1 MSDRSGSVVQR
12 VVAPAWAVLA
22 VTWLGSIGTAV
33 GWSGVF
39 FITEAAYDFEEES
52 NLVLGAGLGL
62 IYAISALVAG
72 PLVTRLIDAK
82 PGLSRRAVL
91 AAVCIGMGGSAM
103 IPAFTP
109 AVWAIWVFAGIFI
122 TLQGLMWP
130 LVEAYLSGGRR
141 GKAMRSITGRF
152 NIVWASAIVLAM
164 WGMAGFM
171 ETQPRVIL
179 GLLGV
184 AMFATAGLL
193 AWFPREPAP
202 HAEMAEVE
210 HEIDPQ
216 RAIKLLRVFRV
227 SLLGSYAL
235 HSALTP
241 LLPHLLGEMGLSE
254 GEKTPFAS
262 IWMASRL
269 GMFVLLERWHG
280 WHGRWRTACWACGL
294 MLAGFVV
301 CALAPVAADLSNNF
315 NGLLWMGIGLAFLGA
330 GIGAVYAAALYYA
343 MEAGPA
349 AVESGGKHEGMIGL
363 GYTAGPVMALV
374 AAEMFGLFDGGT
386 GILPVQ

>member
-1 MSDRSGSVVQR
+1 MSTTGQDSPNANGSNAAVT
-12 VVAPAWAVLA
+12 PAWAVLA

-39 FITEAAYDFEEES
+39 FITEVAYGFGERS
-52 NLVLGAGLGL
+52 NLILGAGLGL
-62 IYAISALVAG
+62 VYAISALVAG
-72 PLVTRLIDAK
+72 PVVTRVIDAR
-82 PGLSRRAVL
+82 PGLSRRTVL
-91 AAVCIGMGGSAM
+91 ALVCTGMGGAAM
-103 IPAFTP
+103 IPASTP
-109 AVWAIWVFAGIFI
+109 EVWAIWVFAGIFI

-141 GKAMRSITGRF
+141 GKAMRSITGRVNF
-152 NIVWASAIVLAM
+152 VWASAIVLAM
-164 WGMAGFM
+164 WGMAVFM
-171 ETQPRVIL
+171 ENQPRLIL

-202 HAEMAEVE
+202 HVEEDASE
-210 HEIDPQ
+210 HEIDPD
-216 RAIKLLRVFRV
+216 RAIRLLRVFRV
-227 SLLGSYAL
+227 SLLCSYAL
-235 HSALTP
+235 HAALTP
-241 LLPHLLGEMGLSE
+241 LLPHLLEDMGLSE
-254 GEKTPFAS
+254 RQKTPFAS

-269 GMFVLLERWHG
+269 GMFILMERWHG
-280 WHGRWRTACWACGL
+280 WHGRWRTFWWACGL
-294 MLAGFVV
+294 MLAGFAV
-301 CALAPVAADLSNNF
+301 CSVSPVIANQSGDGP
-315 NGLLWMGIGLAFLGA
+315 GLWAMGAGLCLLGA

-374 AAEMFGLFDGGT
+374 VGGEIIGLF
-386 GILPVQ
+386 

>member
-1 MSDRSGSVVQR
+1 MGSTTRTSGSTSA
-12 VVAPAWAVLA
+12 VAPAWAVLA

-39 FITEAAYDFEEES
+39 FITEAAYGFGERS
-52 NLVLGAGLGL
+52 NLILGAGLGL

-91 AAVCIGMGGSAM
+91 ASVCIGMGAASM
-103 IPAFTP
+103 VPALTP
-109 AVWAIWVFAGIFI
+109 AEWAIWVFAGVFI

-130 LVEAYLSGGRR
+130 LVEAYLSGGRKGR
-141 GKAMRSITGRF
+141 AMRSITGRF
-152 NIVWASAIVLAM
+152 NIVWASAIVFAM

-171 ETQPRVIL
+171 EDRPRVIL

-202 HAEMAEVE
+202 HVDGALDE
-210 HEIDPQ
+210 HEIDPKQ
-216 RAIKLLRVFRV
+216 AIKLLRVFRV
-227 SLLGSYAL
+227 SLLCSYAL

-241 LLPHLLGEMGLSE
+241 LLPHLLGEMGLE
-254 GEKTPFAS
+254 KGERTPFAS
-262 IWMASRL
+262 IWMASRM
-269 GMFVLLERWHG
+269 GMFILMERWHG
-280 WHGRWRTACWACGL
+280 WHGRWRTVWWACGL
-294 MLAGFVV
+294 MLAGFAV
-301 CALAPVAADLSNNF
+301 CSVSPVIAGQSGDAR
-315 NGLLWMGIGLAFLGA
+315 GLWAMGIGLGFLGA

-374 AAEMFGLFDGGT
+374 VGGEIIGLF
-386 GILPVQ
+386 

>member
-1 MSDRSGSVVQR
+1 MEERSPVANTRSER
-12 VVAPAWAVLA
+12 VVTPAWAVLA

-33 GWSGVF
+33 GWNGVF
-39 FITEAAYDFEEES
+39 FITEVAYGFEEKQ
-52 NLVLGAGLGL
+52 NLRLAAELGL

-91 AAVCIGMGGSAM
+91 AAVCVGMGAVSMLPAM
-103 IPAFTP
+103 TS
-109 AVWAIWVFAGIFI
+109 AVWAIWVFGGVFI

-130 LVEAYLSGGRR
+130 LVEAYLSGGRK

-152 NIVWASAIVLAM
+152 NIVWASAIVFAM

-171 ETQPRVIL
+171 ENQPRLIL
-179 GLLGV
+179 GLLGIV
-184 AMFATAGLL
+184 MFATAGLL

-202 HAEMAEVE
+202 HLEASDDEQ
-210 HEIDPQ
+210 EIDPA

-227 SLLGSYAL
+227 SLLCSYAL
-235 HSALTP
+235 HAALTP

-254 GEKTPFAS
+254 KEKTPFAS
-262 IWMASRL
+262 IWMATRL
-269 GMFVLLERWHG
+269 GMFILLERWHG
-280 WHGRWRTACWACGL
+280 WHGRWRTVWWSGGL
-294 MLAGFVV
+294 MLLGFACCVV
-301 CALAPVAADLSNNF
+301 SPILAEQSSAQ
-315 NGLLWMGIGLAFLGA
+315 GLWAMGIGLGLLGA

-349 AVESGGKHEGMIGL
+349 AVESGGKHEAMIGL

-374 AAEMFGLFDGGT
+374 IGGEMIGLF
-386 GILPVQ
+386 

>member
-1 MSDRSGSVVQR
+1 MGSTTRTSGSTSA
-12 VVAPAWAVLA
+12 VAPAWAVLA

-39 FITEAAYDFEEES
+39 FITEVAYGFDERS
-52 NLVLGAGLGL
+52 NLILGAGLGL
-62 IYAISALVAG
+62 VYAISALVAG
-72 PLVTRLIDAK
+72 PVVTRLIDAR

-91 AAVCIGMGGSAM
+91 ALVCTGMGAAAM
-103 IPAFTP
+103 IPASTP
-109 AVWAIWVFAGIFI
+109 DVWAIWVFAGVFI

-141 GKAMRSITGRF
+141 GRAMRSITGRF
-152 NIVWASAIVLAM
+152 NIVWASAIVVAM
-164 WGMAGFM
+164 WGMAVFM
-171 ETQPRVIL
+171 ENQPRLIL

-184 AMFATAGLL
+184 AMFATAVLL

-202 HAEMAEVE
+202 HVEEDASE
-210 HEIDPQ
+210 HEIDPD
-216 RAIKLLRVFRV
+216 RAIRLLRVFRV
-227 SLLGSYAL
+227 SLLCSYAL
-235 HSALTP
+235 HAALTP
-241 LLPHLLGEMGLSE
+241 LLPHLLEDMGLSE
-254 GEKTPFAS
+254 KQKTPFAS

-269 GMFVLLERWHG
+269 GMFILMERWHG
-280 WHGRWRTACWACGL
+280 WHGRWRTFWWACGL
-294 MLAGFVV
+294 MLAGFAV
-301 CALAPVAADLSNNF
+301 CSVSPVIASQSGDGP
-315 NGLLWMGIGLAFLGA
+315 GLWAMGAGLCLLGA

-374 AAEMFGLFDGGT
+374 VGGEIIGLF
-386 GILPVQ
+386 

>member
-1 MSDRSGSVVQR
+1 MARTSGSAST
-12 VVAPAWAVLA
+12 VAPAWAVLA

-39 FITEAAYDFEEES
+39 FITEVAYGFDERS
-52 NLVLGAGLGL
+52 NLILGAGLGL
-62 IYAISALVAG
+62 VYAISALVAG
-72 PLVTRLIDAK
+72 PVVTRLIDAR

-91 AAVCIGMGGSAM
+91 ALVCTGMGAAAM
-103 IPAFTP
+103 IPASTP
-109 AVWAIWVFAGIFI
+109 DVWAIWVFAGVFI

-141 GKAMRSITGRF
+141 GRAMRSMTGRF
-152 NIVWASAIVLAM
+152 NIVWASAIVVAM
-164 WGMAGFM
+164 WGMAVFM
-171 ETQPRVIL
+171 ENQPRLIL

-184 AMFATAGLL
+184 AMFATAVLL

-202 HAEMAEVE
+202 HVEEDASE
-210 HEIDPQ
+210 HEIDPD
-216 RAIKLLRVFRV
+216 RAIRLLRVFRI

-241 LLPHLLGEMGLSE
+241 LLPHLLEDMGLSE
-254 GEKTPFAS
+254 KQKTPFAS

-269 GMFVLLERWHG
+269 GMFILMERWHG
-280 WHGRWRTACWACGL
+280 WHGRWRTVWWACGL
-294 MLAGFVV
+294 MLAGFAV
-301 CALAPVAADLSNNF
+301 CSVSPVIASQSGDAS
-315 NGLLWMGIGLAFLGA
+315 GLWAMGIGLGFLGA

-374 AAEMFGLFDGGT
+374 IGGEIIGLF
-386 GILPVQ
+386 

>member
-1 MSDRSGSVVQR
+1 MKQVSGHSGSSVQR
-12 VVAPAWAVLA
+12 GVAPAWAVLA

-39 FITEAAYDFEEES
+39 FITESAYGFGERS
-52 NLVLGAGLGL
+52 NLILGAGLGL

-91 AAVCIGMGGSAM
+91 AAVCIGMGAASM
-103 IPAFTP
+103 VPALTP
-109 AVWAIWVFAGIFI
+109 AEWAIWVFAGIFI

-130 LVEAYLSGGRR
+130 LVEAYLSGGRKGR
-141 GKAMRSITGRF
+141 AMRSITGRF

-164 WGMAGFM
+164 WGMAVFM
-171 ETQPRVIL
+171 EDQPRVIL
-179 GLLGV
+179 GLLGI
-184 AMFATAGLL
+184 AMFLTAGLL

-202 HAEMAEVE
+202 HVE
-210 HEIDPQ
+210 SLPDEQEIDPQ

-241 LLPHLLGEMGLSE
+241 LLPHLLGEMGLTE
-254 GEKTPFAS
+254 GQKTPFAS
-262 IWMASRL
+262 IWMATRL
-269 GMFVLLERWHG
+269 GMFILMERWHG
-280 WHGRWRTACWACGL
+280 WHGRWRTVWWACGL
-294 MLAGFVV
+294 MLAGFAA
-301 CALAPVAADLSNNF
+301 CALSPVAAEMSNNF

-363 GYTAGPVMALV
+363 GYTAGPVLALV
-374 AAEMFGLFDGGT
+374 IAGEMIGLF
-386 GILPVQ
+386 

>member
-1 MSDRSGSVVQR
+1 MEEKSPVASTRSQR
-12 VVAPAWAVLA
+12 FAAPAWAVLA

-39 FITEAAYDFEEES
+39 FITEAAYGFGERS
-52 NLVLGAGLGL
+52 NLILGAGLGL

-91 AAVCIGMGGSAM
+91 AAVCIGMGGASM
-103 IPAFTP
+103 VPALTP
-109 AVWAIWVFAGIFI
+109 AEWAIWVFAGIFI

-130 LVEAYLSGGRR
+130 LVEAYLSGGRK

-152 NIVWASAIVLAM
+152 NIVWASAIVFAM

-171 ETQPRVIL
+171 ETQPRLIL

-184 AMFATAGLL
+184 CMFATAGLL

-202 HAEMAEVE
+202 HVEAAEAE

-216 RAIKLLRVFRV
+216 RAIRLLRVFRV

-254 GEKTPFAS
+254 KEKTPFAS

-269 GMFVLLERWHG
+269 GMFILLERWHG
-280 WHGRWRTACWACGL
+280 WHGRWRTVWWACGL
-294 MLAGFVV
+294 MVAGFVV
-301 CALAPVAADLSNNF
+301 CAVSPVAADVSNNF
-315 NGLLWMGIGLAFLGA
+315 NGLVGMGIGLAFLGA

-363 GYTAGPVMALV
+363 GYTAGPVLALV
-374 AAEMFGLFDGGT
+374 IAGEMIGLF
-386 GILPVQ
+386 